1 MENSIV
7 RDEVLTSIDCINESV
22 DTSILAVFCSIIQEY
37 EKISVMIDNAEDDY
51 FIYQEGQIWDTATGK
66 GKVES
71 GFMKLI
77 AFIPRLFQGMFN
89 AITSLFKKNDEKDVT
104 KNMELAKNAILSADQ
119 NQLAEAANAVNKTT
133 EDNLGFDPNKKEFV
147 LKRGLKHIRNWIF
160 IVTGLKPIFNKLIL
174 KIKGG
179 ETQYDAMAKEL
190 YDVLKGNKSIDSE
203 SFYASIDTLN
213 ELYSDGYKASMG
225 IRGLTSELSMLLE
238 KKMREDFADGK
249 NVEKQASAKKL
260 LDNISKSSKHV
271 MSLTFALGMISK
283 AAYVFGGP
291 LYRKLRKGKLDQE
304 DVELTSDTQEIRE
317 LKNKLKALKQQEKTL
332 KADKKRKDA
341 KRAEILKLEEE
352 IKKLEKRVPQATA
365 SRDSAKNDDERGDIL
380 WNEEND
386 KGEKRHGVA
395 NKANSRE
402 NWDTRSLDELQ
413 NYFNSSDPDII

>member
-37 EKISVMIDNAEDDY
+37 EKISVMMDNAEDDC

-66 GKVES
+66 GKVEN

-119 NQLAEAANAVNKTT
+119 NQLAEAANAVKTTT

-160 IVTGLKPIFNKLIL
+160 IVAGLKPIFNKLIL

-203 SFYASIDTLN
+203 SFYVSIDTLN

-283 AAYVFGGP
+283 AAYVFGGS
-291 LYRKLRKGKLDQE
+291 LYRKFRKGKLDQE

-386 KGEKRHGVA
+386 KGVKRHGVA
-395 NKANSRE
+395 NKGNVRE
-402 NWDTRSLDELQ
+402 NWDTRTPEEMQDFL
-413 NYFNSSDPDII
+413 NASDPDII

>member
-7 RDEVLTSIDCINESV
+7 RDEVLTSIDYINESV

-37 EKISVMIDNAEDDY
+37 EKISVMMDNAEDDC

-66 GKVES
+66 GKVEN

-119 NQLAEAANAVNKTT
+119 NQLAEAANAVKTTT

-160 IVTGLKPIFNKLIL
+160 IVAGLKPIFNKLIL

-203 SFYASIDTLN
+203 SFYVSIDTLN
-213 ELYSDGYKASMG
+213 ALYNDGYKASMG

-352 IKKLEKRVPQATA
+352 IKKLEKRVPKATA

-386 KGEKRHGVA
+386 KGDKRHGVA

-413 NYFNSSDPDII
+413 EFPNSSDPNII